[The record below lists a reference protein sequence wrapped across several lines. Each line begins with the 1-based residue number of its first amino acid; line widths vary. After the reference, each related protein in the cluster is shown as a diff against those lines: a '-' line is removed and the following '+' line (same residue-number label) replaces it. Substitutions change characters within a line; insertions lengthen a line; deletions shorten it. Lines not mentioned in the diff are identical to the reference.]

1 MSSKNNLIAFLLKS
15 NDKFS
20 FFSYL
25 FNKYDVIDI
34 HIKKDTLN
42 KNGFIDF
49 SYLYK
54 NPNIIE
60 KTKRIEF
67 KIKENFLIIN
77 FEDNEIYDETFNI
90 IFNELKNNQDK
101 SYYINIDKFGE
112 IRLRTNKNTDHIFNN
127 FYLRIISKKE
137 NTSKILD
144 IINGVNID
152 KITENNFEEF
162 NQLYKNFTELYF
174 KDISDLKN
182 NFDSHMSLLKI
193 RFF

>member
-1 MSSKNNLIAFLLKS
+1 MSKKNDLISFLLKF

-20 FFSYL
+20 YFSYL
-25 FNKYDVIDI
+25 FNKYDIIDI
-34 HIKKDTLN
+34 HIKIDNLN

-49 SYLYK
+49 SYLYRK
-54 NPNIIE
+54 PNVIE
-60 KTKRIEF
+60 ETKRIEF
-67 KIKENFLIIN
+67 GIKENFLIIN

-112 IRLRTNKNTDHIFNN
+112 IRLRTNKSGDNIVNT
-127 FYLRIISKKE
+127 FYLRIIGKKE
-137 NTSKILD
+137 NSSKILD

-162 NQLYKNFTELYF
+162 NELYKNFTELYF
-174 KDISDLKN
+174 N
-182 NFDSHMSLLKI
+182 
-193 RFF
+193 